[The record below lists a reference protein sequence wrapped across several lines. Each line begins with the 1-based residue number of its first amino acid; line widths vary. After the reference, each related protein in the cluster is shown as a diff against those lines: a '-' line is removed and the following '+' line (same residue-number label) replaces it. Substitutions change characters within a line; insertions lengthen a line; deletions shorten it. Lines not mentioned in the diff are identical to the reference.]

1 MGFNLPGMR
10 PPIMPGRPGIGTFGG
25 GRFGGGTPPGAGGV
39 GFGGPVRT
47 EPVIRSMKKGGKVK
61 KTGKYKLHK
70 GERVVP
76 AKKARKRG
84 DTSAFV
90 GGKQA

>member
-1 MGFNLPGMR
+1 MAFGFGGQR
-10 PPIMPGRPGIGTFGG
+10 PPIMPQRPGV
-25 GRFGGGTPPGAGGV
+25 GRFGAAPTPGAGGV
-39 GFGGPVRT
+39 GFGGPYQP
-47 EPVIRSMKKGGKVK
+47 EPFIRSMKKGGKVK

-76 AKKARKRG
+76 AKKSRKRG

-90 GGKQA
+90 GGKEA